1 VSERGRL
8 SGASRPLEGT
18 GSRPLTTLGHAWIQP
33 SSARDGCRH
42 TDAPLLLVANRL
54 PLARQR
60 GVWRPSSGGL
70 VTALTPVVERVGGRG
85 SAGTRTRRASRP
97 RVDGLNCDL
106 HAVDLEPELVEGY
119 YHGFTNRT
127 LWPLFHDLVVQP
139 VIDRS
144 WWRSYVTVTSRFAD
158 KVSEVIE
165 ASPTAA
171 RRVDPGLPPAPAPA
185 AAARPL
191 PRTCASGCSCTS
203 PSPRPSCSRAC
214 RGASRCSAGC
224 SPPTASGSTR
234 RSTATTSCAPCS
246 ASSQTRPCS
255 ATASCAR
262 TAARVRA
269 LSHPISI
276 DAEDFSTLARDPA
289 TDAEVAALREQ
300 FGGRKV
306 LLGVDRLDYT
316 KGIRHRLQ
324 AIELL
329 LEQRPHLRGRFV
341 FVQIAVPSRDD
352 VEEYRSL
359 RTQVETEV
367 GRINGRFTEPGHDV
381 PVHYLHRSIDRTRL
395 AAYYRLAD
403 VMCVTPLK
411 DGMNLVAKEFV
422 TVRDATDGDGVLV
435 LSEFCGTAHEFGHDA
450 VRCNPF
456 DVEGLA
462 TLLEG
467 ALELAPDD
475 RRAASLAWHR
485 SCGTTTSSAGS
496 RTSSRDRRRRARRVS
511 A

>member
-1 VSERGRL
+1 MA
-8 SGASRPLEGT
+8 ASRT
-18 GSRPLTTLGHAWIQP
+18 GG
-33 SSARDGCRH
+33 
-42 TDAPLLLVANRL
+42 APLLLVANRL
-54 PLARQR
+54 PLARHQ
-60 GVWRPSSGGL
+60 GVWRPASGGL
-70 VTALTPVVERVGGRG
+70 VTALTPVIERVGGSWVG
-85 SAGTRTRRASRP
+85 WDEDAGGVP
-97 RVDGLNCDL
+97 ERVAGLNCDL
-106 HAVDLEPELVEGY
+106 HAVELEPELVDGY

-144 WWRSYVTVTSRFAD
+144 WWRSYVTVTMRFAD
-158 KVSEVIE
+158 AVSEVVQR
-165 ASPTAA
+165 SPEPPI
-171 RRVDPGLPPAPAPA
+171 VWIQDYHLLLLPQLLRERHPELRIGMFLHIPFPAPELFARLPWRESLLGGMLA
-185 AAARPL
+185 ADSVGFHTDQYRDNFLRTVQRVLPDAAVLGDRVL
-191 PRTCASGCSCTS
+191 REDG
-203 PSPRPSCSRAC
+203 R
-214 RGASRCSAGC
+214 
-224 SPPTASGSTR
+224 
-234 RSTATTSCAPCS
+234 
-246 ASSQTRPCS
+246 
-255 ATASCAR
+255 
-262 TAARVRA
+262 RVRA
-269 LSHPISI
+269 VVHPISI
-276 DAEDFSTLARDPA
+276 DAGDFGALARDPA
-289 TDAEVAALREQ
+289 TDVEVAALREQ
-300 FGGRKV
+300 FGDRRV

-352 VEEYRSL
+352 VEEYRRL

-422 TVRDATDGDGVLV
+422 TVRDATDGDGVLI

-450 VRCNPF
+450 IRCNPF

-462 TLLEG
+462 TLMEG
-467 ALELAPDD
+467 ALDLAPADRRGRLARMAQVVRDHDVFRWVDDELAAITDVEP
-475 RRAASLAWHR
+475 
-485 SCGTTTSSAGS
+485 G
-496 RTSSRDRRRRARRVS
+496 V
-511 A
+511 

>member
-1 VSERGRL
+1 VQNGE
-8 SGASRPLEGT
+8 
-18 GSRPLTTLGHAWIQP
+18 Q
-33 SSARDGCRH
+33 

-54 PLARQR
+54 PLARRQ
-60 GVWRPSSGGL
+60 GVWQPSSGGL
-70 VTALTPVVERVGGRG
+70 VTALTPVVERVGGSWVG
-85 SAGTRTRRASRP
+85 WDEDAKGVPSR
-97 RVDGLNCDL
+97 VEGLNCDL

-144 WWRSYVTVTSRFAD
+144 WWRSYETVSRRFAD
-158 KVSEVIE
+158 AVADVIS
-165 ASPTAA
+165 ASP
-171 RRVDPGLPPAPAPA
+171 RRPTVWIQDYHLLLLPQLLRDRFPDLRIGMFLHIPFPAPELFARLPWRESLLGGMLA
-185 AAARPL
+185 ADSLGFHTAQYRDNFLRTVQRVL
-191 PRTCASGCSCTS
+191 PD
-203 PSPRPSCSRAC
+203 
-214 RGASRCSAGC
+214 
-224 SPPTASGSTR
+224 
-234 RSTATTSCAPCS
+234 TTVLGDNVL
-246 ASSQTRPCS
+246 REDG
-255 ATASCAR
+255 R
-262 TAARVRA
+262 RVRA
-269 LSHPISI
+269 LVHPISI
-276 DAEDFSTLARDPA
+276 DTEDFARLARSEQ
-289 TDAEVAALREQ
+289 TELEVAALREQ
-300 FGGRKV
+300 FEGRTV

-316 KGIRHRLQ
+316 KGIRHRLE

-352 VEEYRSL
+352 VEEYRRL

-381 PVHYLHRSIDRTRL
+381 PVHYLHRAIDRSRL
-395 AAYYRLAD
+395 AAYYRIAD

-435 LSEFCGTAHEFGHDA
+435 LSEFCGTAQEFGHSA

-462 TLLEG
+462 TIMEG
-467 ALELAPDD
+467 ALDLEPADRRDRIARMAQIVRDHDVFRWVDDELAAIADQETP
-475 RRAASLAWHR
+475 
-485 SCGTTTSSAGS
+485 T
-496 RTSSRDRRRRARRVS
+496 
-511 A
+511 

>member
-1 VSERGRL
+1 MGN
-8 SGASRPLEGT
+8 GYG
-18 GSRPLTTLGHAWIQP
+18 
-33 SSARDGCRH
+33 

-54 PLARQR
+54 PLARHR

-70 VTALTPVVERVGGRG
+70 VTALTPVVERVGGSWVG
-85 SAGTRTRRASRP
+85 WDEDAQGVPS
-97 RVDGLNCDL
+97 RVDGLNVDL
-106 HAVDLEPELVEGY
+106 HAVELEPELVEGY

-144 WWRSYVTVTSRFAD
+144 WWRSYVTVTGRFAD
-158 KVSEVIE
+158 TVSEVVA
-165 ASPTAA
+165 ASSTQPT
-171 RRVDPGLPPAPAPA
+171 VWIQDYHLLLLPQLLRERFPDLRIGVFLHIPFPAPELFARLPWRESLLGGMLA
-185 AAARPL
+185 ADSLGFHTEQYRDNFL
-191 PRTCASGCSCTS
+191 RTVQRVF
-203 PSPRPSCSRAC
+203 PD
-214 RGASRCSAGC
+214 
-224 SPPTASGSTR
+224 
-234 RSTATTSCAPCS
+234 ATVLGDRVL
-246 ASSQTRPCS
+246 QEDGR
-255 ATASCAR
+255 
-262 TAARVRA
+262 RVRA
-269 LSHPISI
+269 VSHPISI
-276 DAEDFSTLARDPA
+276 DTTEFSALARDSA
-289 TDAEVAALREQ
+289 TDREVEALREQ

-316 KGIRHRLQ
+316 KGILHRLQ

-329 LEQRPHLRGRFV
+329 LEQRPHLRGEFV
-341 FVQIAVPSRDD
+341 FIQIAVPSRDD

-462 TLLEG
+462 ALMEG
-467 ALELAPDD
+467 ALELAEHD
-475 RRAASLAWHR
+475 RRSRIARMAQTVRDSDVFRWVDDEIAAISDAER
-485 SCGTTTSSAGS
+485 
-496 RTSSRDRRRRARRVS
+496 
-511 A
+511 

>member
-1 VSERGRL
+1 M
-8 SGASRPLEGT
+8 GATAPG
-18 GSRPLTTLGHAWIQP
+18 
-33 SSARDGCRH
+33 
-42 TDAPLLLVANRL
+42 DAPLILVANRL
-54 PLARQR
+54 PLARQQ
-60 GVWRPSSGGL
+60 GVWRPASGGL
-70 VTALTPVVERVGGRG
+70 VTALTPVIERVGGAWIG
-85 SAGTRTRRASRP
+85 WDEDAQGVPA
-97 RVDGLNCDL
+97 RVEGLNCDL

-144 WWRSYVTVTSRFAD
+144 WWRSYVTVTTRFAD
-158 KVSEVIE
+158 AVSEVVE
-165 ASPTAA
+165 ASPTPPI
-171 RRVDPGLPPAPAPA
+171 VWIQDYHLLLLPQLLRERHPDLRIGMFLHIPFPAPELFARLPWRESLLGGMLA
-185 AAARPL
+185 ADSLGFHTEQYRDNFLRTVQRVL
-191 PRTCASGCSCTS
+191 PD
-203 PSPRPSCSRAC
+203 
-214 RGASRCSAGC
+214 
-224 SPPTASGSTR
+224 
-234 RSTATTSCAPCS
+234 ATVLGD
-246 ASSQTRPCS
+246 RVM
-255 ATASCAR
+255 R
-262 TAARVRA
+262 DDGRRVRA
-269 LSHPISI
+269 LAHPISI
-276 DAEDFSTLARDPA
+276 DTEDFAELARASA

-300 FGGRKV
+300 FGDRKV

-352 VEEYRSL
+352 VEEYRRL

-381 PVHYLHRSIDRTRL
+381 PVHYLHRAIDRTRL

-422 TVRDATDGDGVLV
+422 TVRDATDGDGVLI
-435 LSEFCGTAHEFGHDA
+435 LSEFCGTAYEFGHDA

-462 TLLEG
+462 TLMEG
-467 ALELAPDD
+467 ALELTPDD
-475 RRAASLAWHR
+475 RRARIARMAQVVRDHDVFRWVTDELDAIWDVA
-485 SCGTTTSSAGS
+485 GTA
-496 RTSSRDRRRRARRVS
+496 
-511 A
+511 

>member
-1 VSERGRL
+1 MDTGRT
-8 SGASRPLEGT
+8 E
-18 GSRPLTTLGHAWIQP
+18 
-33 SSARDGCRH
+33 
-42 TDAPLLLVANRL
+42 DAPLLLVANRL
-54 PLARQR
+54 PLARHR

-70 VTALTPVVERVGGRG
+70 VTALTPVVERVGGSWVG
-85 SAGTRTRRASRP
+85 WDEDAQGVPS
-97 RVDGLNCDL
+97 RVDGLNVDL

-144 WWRSYVTVTSRFAD
+144 WWRSYVTVTARFAD
-158 KVSEVIE
+158 TVSEVIA
-165 ASPTAA
+165 ASPTQPT
-171 RRVDPGLPPAPAPA
+171 VWIQDYHLLLLPHLLRERFPELRIGVFLHIPFPAPELFARLPWRESLLGGMLA
-185 AAARPL
+185 ADSLGFHTEQYRDNFL
-191 PRTCASGCSCTS
+191 RTVQRVM
-203 PSPRPSCSRAC
+203 PD
-214 RGASRCSAGC
+214 
-224 SPPTASGSTR
+224 
-234 RSTATTSCAPCS
+234 ATVLGDSVM
-246 ASSQTRPCS
+246 REDG
-255 ATASCAR
+255 R
-262 TAARVRA
+262 RVRA
-269 LSHPISI
+269 VSHPISI
-276 DAEDFSTLARDPA
+276 DTDEFADLARDPA
-289 TDAEVAALREQ
+289 TDREVEALREQ

-341 FVQIAVPSRDD
+341 FIQIAVPSRDD
-352 VEEYRSL
+352 VEEYRRL

-395 AAYYRLAD
+395 AAYYRIAD

-462 TLLEG
+462 TLMEG
-467 ALELAPDD
+467 ALDLQPDD
-475 RRAASLAWHR
+475 RRERLARMAQVVRDNDVFRWVDDELAAIA
-485 SCGTTTSSAGS
+485 GTERGA
-496 RTSSRDRRRRARRVS
+496 
-511 A
+511 

>member
-1 VSERGRL
+1 M
-8 SGASRPLEGT
+8 GATAPG
-18 GSRPLTTLGHAWIQP
+18 
-33 SSARDGCRH
+33 
-42 TDAPLLLVANRL
+42 DAPLILVANRL
-54 PLARQR
+54 PLARQQ
-60 GVWRPSSGGL
+60 GVWRPASGGL
-70 VTALTPVVERVGGRG
+70 VTALTPVIERVGGAWIG
-85 SAGTRTRRASRP
+85 WDEDAQGVPA
-97 RVDGLNCDL
+97 RVEGLNCDL

-144 WWRSYVTVTSRFAD
+144 WWRSYVTVTTRFAD
-158 KVSEVIE
+158 AVSEVVE
-165 ASPTAA
+165 ASPTPPI
-171 RRVDPGLPPAPAPA
+171 VWIQDYHLLLLPQLLRERHPDLRIGMFLHIPFPAPELFARLPWRESLLGGMLA
-185 AAARPL
+185 ADSLGFHTEQYRDNFLRTVQRVL
-191 PRTCASGCSCTS
+191 PD
-203 PSPRPSCSRAC
+203 
-214 RGASRCSAGC
+214 
-224 SPPTASGSTR
+224 
-234 RSTATTSCAPCS
+234 ATVLGD
-246 ASSQTRPCS
+246 RVM
-255 ATASCAR
+255 R
-262 TAARVRA
+262 DDGRRVRA
-269 LSHPISI
+269 LAHPISI
-276 DAEDFSTLARDPA
+276 DTEDFAELARASA

-300 FGGRKV
+300 FGDRKV

-352 VEEYRSL
+352 VEEYRRL

-381 PVHYLHRSIDRTRL
+381 PVHYLHRAIDRTRL

-422 TVRDATDGDGVLV
+422 TVRDATDGDGVLI
-435 LSEFCGTAHEFGHDA
+435 LSEFCGTAYEFGHDA

-462 TLLEG
+462 TLMEG
-467 ALELAPDD
+467 ALELTPDD
-475 RRAASLAWHR
+475 RRARIARMAQVVRDHDVFRWVTDELDAIWDV
-485 SCGTTTSSAGS
+485 AG
-496 RTSSRDRRRRARRVS
+496 A

>member
-1 VSERGRL
+1 MDTGR
-8 SGASRPLEGT
+8 T
-18 GSRPLTTLGHAWIQP
+18 G
-33 SSARDGCRH
+33 
-42 TDAPLLLVANRL
+42 DAPLLLVANRL
-54 PLARQR
+54 PLARHK

-70 VTALTPVVERVGGRG
+70 VTALTPVVERVGGSWVG
-85 SAGTRTRRASRP
+85 WDEDAQGVPS
-97 RVDGLNCDL
+97 RVDGLNVDL
-106 HAVDLEPELVEGY
+106 HAVDLEPDLVEGY

-158 KVSEVIE
+158 TVSEVIA
-165 ASPTAA
+165 ASPTQPT
-171 RRVDPGLPPAPAPA
+171 VWIQDYHLLLLPHLLRERFPELRIGVFLHIPFPAPELFARLPWRESLLGGMLA
-185 AAARPL
+185 ADSLGFHTEQYRDNFL
-191 PRTCASGCSCTS
+191 RTVQRVM
-203 PSPRPSCSRAC
+203 PD
-214 RGASRCSAGC
+214 
-224 SPPTASGSTR
+224 
-234 RSTATTSCAPCS
+234 ATVLGDSVI
-246 ASSQTRPCS
+246 REDG
-255 ATASCAR
+255 R
-262 TAARVRA
+262 RVRA
-269 LSHPISI
+269 VSHPISI
-276 DAEDFSTLARDPA
+276 DADEFADLARDPA
-289 TDAEVAALREQ
+289 TDREVEALREQ

-341 FVQIAVPSRDD
+341 FIQIAVPSRDD
-352 VEEYRSL
+352 VEEYRRL

-462 TLLEG
+462 TLMEG
-467 ALELAPDD
+467 ALDLQPDD
-475 RRAASLAWHR
+475 RRGRLARMAQVVRDNDVFRWVDDELAAIS
-485 SCGTTTSSAGS
+485 GTERGA
-496 RTSSRDRRRRARRVS
+496 
-511 A
+511 

>member
-1 VSERGRL
+1 MSEG
-8 SGASRPLEGT
+8 
-18 GSRPLTTLGHAWIQP
+18 LTI
-33 SSARDGCRH
+33 
-42 TDAPLLLVANRL
+42 DAPLLLVANRL
-54 PLARQR
+54 PLTRR
-60 GVWRPSSGGL
+60 GDDWRPSSGGL
-70 VTALTPVVERVGGRG
+70 VTALTPVVERVGGAWVG
-85 SAGTRTRRASRP
+85 WDEDAQGVPSR
-97 RVDGLNCDL
+97 VEGLNCDL
-106 HAVDLEPELVEGY
+106 HAVELDPELVEGY

-144 WWRSYVTVTSRFAD
+144 WWRSYVTVTIRFAD
-158 KVSEVIE
+158 AVSEVIE
-165 ASPTAA
+165 RSDTQP
-171 RRVDPGLPPAPAPA
+171 VVWIQDYHLLLLPQLLRDRFPDLRIGMFLHIPFPAPELFARLPWRDSLLGGMLA
-185 AAARPL
+185 ADSVGFHTEQYRDNFLRTVQRIL
-191 PRTCASGCSCTS
+191 PDATVLGDSVLRDDG
-203 PSPRPSCSRAC
+203 
-214 RGASRCSAGC
+214 
-224 SPPTASGSTR
+224 R
-234 RSTATTSCAPCS
+234 RM
-246 ASSQTRPCS
+246 
-255 ATASCAR
+255 
-262 TAARVRA
+262 RA

-276 DAEDFSTLARDPA
+276 DTEEFSTLARDPA
-289 TDAEVAALREQ
+289 TDAEVASLREQ

-329 LEQRPHLRGRFV
+329 LEQRPHLRGSFV

-352 VEEYRSL
+352 VEEYRNL

-381 PVHYLHRSIDRTRL
+381 PVHYLHRSIDRNRL

-422 TVRDATDGDGVLV
+422 TVRDATDGDGVLI

-475 RRAASLAWHR
+475 RRARIARMAQVVRDNDVFRWVENELGAIAGGER
-485 SCGTTTSSAGS
+485 TT
-496 RTSSRDRRRRARRVS
+496 
-511 A
+511 

>member
-1 VSERGRL
+1 V
-8 SGASRPLEGT
+8 
-18 GSRPLTTLGHAWIQP
+18 TTLVDMDDV
-33 SSARDGCRH
+33 SAR
-42 TDAPLLLVANRL
+42 DAPLLLVANRL
-54 PLARQR
+54 PLARHR

-70 VTALTPVVERVGGRG
+70 VTALTPVVERVGGAWVG
-85 SAGTRTRRASRP
+85 WDEDAQGVPA

-106 HAVDLEPELVEGY
+106 HAVELDPSLVEGY

-144 WWRSYVTVTSRFAD
+144 WWRSYEAVSRRFAD
-158 KVSEVIE
+158 TVSEVI
-165 ASPTAA
+165 ASSSVQPI
-171 RRVDPGLPPAPAPA
+171 VWIQDYHLLLLPQLLRDRHPDLRIGIFLHIPFPAPELFARLPWRETLLGGMLA
-185 AAARPL
+185 ADSIGFHTTQYRDNFLRTVQRVL
-191 PRTCASGCSCTS
+191 PDAIVLGDTVTRTDG
-203 PSPRPSCSRAC
+203 R
-214 RGASRCSAGC
+214 
-224 SPPTASGSTR
+224 
-234 RSTATTSCAPCS
+234 
-246 ASSQTRPCS
+246 
-255 ATASCAR
+255 
-262 TAARVRA
+262 RVRA
-269 LSHPISI
+269 VTHPISI
-276 DAEDFSTLARDPA
+276 DAADFSALARDPA
-289 TDAEVAALREQ
+289 TDTEYLALREQ
-300 FGGRKV
+300 FVGRKI

-329 LEQRPHLRGRFV
+329 LEQRPHLRGQFA

-352 VEEYRSL
+352 VEEYRRL

-422 TVRDATDGDGVLV
+422 TVRDATDGDGVLL
-435 LSEFCGTAHEFGHDA
+435 LSEFCGTAHEFGSDA
-450 VRCNPF
+450 IRCNPF

-462 TLLEG
+462 TLMER
-467 ALELAPDD
+467 ALELEPAD
-475 RRAASLAWHR
+475 RRERVARMAQVVRDNDVFRWVDEELTAI
-485 SCGTTTSSAGS
+485 TGS
-496 RTSSRDRRRRARRVS
+496 EAP

>member
-1 VSERGRL
+1 MSDRTVVD
-8 SGASRPLEGT
+8 
-18 GSRPLTTLGHAWIQP
+18 GSV
-33 SSARDGCRH
+33 
-42 TDAPLLLVANRL
+42 APLVLVANRL
-54 PLARQR
+54 PLARQQGR
-60 GVWRPSSGGL
+60 WRPSSGGL
-70 VTALTPVVERVGGRG
+70 VTALTPVVDRIGGSWIGWDEDAAGVPSRVE
-85 SAGTRTRRASRP
+85 
-97 RVDGLNCDL
+97 GLNCDL

-144 WWRSYVTVTSRFAD
+144 WWRSYETVTRRFAD
-158 KVSEVIE
+158 AVARVVEG
-165 ASPTAA
+165 SPVPPT
-171 RRVDPGLPPAPAPA
+171 VWIQDYHLLLLPQLLRDRFPDLRIGMFLHIPFPAPELFARLPWRESLLGGMLA
-185 AAARPL
+185 ADSLGFHTDQYRDNFLRTVQRVL
-191 PRTCASGCSCTS
+191 PDASVLGDSV
-203 PSPRPSCSRAC
+203 
-214 RGASRCSAGC
+214 
-224 SPPTASGSTR
+224 TR
-234 RSTATTSCAPCS
+234 EDGR
-246 ASSQTRPCS
+246 
-255 ATASCAR
+255 
-262 TAARVRA
+262 RVRA

-276 DAEDFSTLARDPA
+276 DTDDFSALARDPA
-289 TDAEVAALREQ
+289 TDAETAALREQ
-300 FGGRKV
+300 FGDRRV

-352 VEEYRSL
+352 VEEYRRL

-395 AAYYRLAD
+395 AAYYRIAD

-462 TLLEG
+462 SLMEG
-467 ALELAPDD
+467 ALELAPED
-475 RRAASLAWHR
+475 RRGRIARMAQVVRDNDVFRWVDDEL
-485 SCGTTTSSAGS
+485 SAIVGVE
-496 RTSSRDRRRRARRVS
+496 RPA
-511 A
+511 

>member
-1 VSERGRL
+1 MDGR
-8 SGASRPLEGT
+8 P
-18 GSRPLTTLGHAWIQP
+18 
-33 SSARDGCRH
+33 D
-42 TDAPLLLVANRL
+42 DAPLLLVANRL
-54 PLARQR
+54 PLARSR

-70 VTALTPVVERVGGRG
+70 VTALTPVVERVGGSWVG
-85 SAGTRTRRASRP
+85 WDEDAQGVPA
-97 RVDGLNCDL
+97 RVEGLNCDL
-106 HAVDLEPELVEGY
+106 HAVELERDLVEGY

-158 KVSEVIE
+158 RVAEVIE
-165 ASPTAA
+165 SSP
-171 RRVDPGLPPAPAPA
+171 VQPVVWIQDYHLLLLPQLLRERFPDLRIGMFLHIPFPAPELFARLPWREALLGGMLA
-185 AAARPL
+185 ADSLGFHTTQYRDNFLRTVQRVL
-191 PRTCASGCSCTS
+191 PDATVVGDRVLREDGRT
-203 PSPRPSCSRAC
+203 
-214 RGASRCSAGC
+214 
-224 SPPTASGSTR
+224 
-234 RSTATTSCAPCS
+234 
-246 ASSQTRPCS
+246 
-255 ATASCAR
+255 
-262 TAARVRA
+262 VRA

-276 DAEDFSTLARDPA
+276 DTEDFANLARDPA
-289 TDAEVAALREQ
+289 TDAEVASLREQ
-300 FGGRKV
+300 FGGRRV

-329 LEQRPHLRGRFV
+329 LEQRPHLRGTFV

-352 VEEYRSL
+352 VEEYRRL
-359 RTQVETEV
+359 RTEVETEV

-422 TVRDATDGDGVLV
+422 TVRDATDGDGVLI

-462 TLLEG
+462 TLLEA
-467 ALELAPDD
+467 ALELGPED
-475 RRAASLAWHR
+475 RRARLARMAQVVRDNDVFRWVEDELAAI
-485 SCGTTTSSAGS
+485 SGTEQHA
-496 RTSSRDRRRRARRVS
+496 
-511 A
+511 

>member
-1 VSERGRL
+1 MDTDPNE
-8 SGASRPLEGT
+8 
-18 GSRPLTTLGHAWIQP
+18 
-33 SSARDGCRH
+33 
-42 TDAPLLLVANRL
+42 DAPLLLVANRL
-54 PLARQR
+54 PLARHK

-70 VTALTPVVERVGGRG
+70 VTALTPVVERVGGSWVG
-85 SAGTRTRRASRP
+85 WDEDAQGVPS
-97 RVDGLNCDL
+97 RVDGLNVAL
-106 HAVDLEPELVEGY
+106 HAVDLEPDLVEGY

-158 KVSEVIE
+158 TVSEVIA
-165 ASPTAA
+165 ASPTQPI
-171 RRVDPGLPPAPAPA
+171 VWIQDYHLLLLPHLLRERFPELRIGVFLHIPFPAPELFARLPWRESLLGGMLA
-185 AAARPL
+185 ADSLGFHTEQYRDNFLRTVQRVL
-191 PRTCASGCSCTS
+191 PD
-203 PSPRPSCSRAC
+203 
-214 RGASRCSAGC
+214 
-224 SPPTASGSTR
+224 
-234 RSTATTSCAPCS
+234 ATVLGDSVMHEDG
-246 ASSQTRPCS
+246 R
-255 ATASCAR
+255 
-262 TAARVRA
+262 RVRA
-269 LSHPISI
+269 VSHPISI
-276 DAEDFSTLARDPA
+276 DTDEFADLARDPA
-289 TDAEVAALREQ
+289 TDREVEALREQ

-341 FVQIAVPSRDD
+341 FIQIAVPSRDD
-352 VEEYRSL
+352 VEEYRRL

-395 AAYYRLAD
+395 AAYYRIAD

-435 LSEFCGTAHEFGHDA
+435 LSEFCGTAYEFGHDA

-462 TLLEG
+462 ALMEG
-467 ALELAPDD
+467 ALDLQPEDRRERLARMAQVVRDNDVFRWVDDELA
-475 RRAASLAWHR
+475 AIS
-485 SCGTTTSSAGS
+485 GTERG
-496 RTSSRDRRRRARRVS
+496 V
-511 A
+511 

>member
-1 VSERGRL
+1 M
-8 SGASRPLEGT
+8 
-18 GSRPLTTLGHAWIQP
+18 TTLGRMDEAG
-33 SSARDGCRH
+33 RL
-42 TDAPLLLVANRL
+42 DAPLLLVANRL

-70 VTALTPVVERVGGRG
+70 VTALTPVVARVGGSWVG
-85 SAGTRTRRASRP
+85 WDEDAQGVPSR
-97 RVDGLNCDL
+97 VEGLNVDL
-106 HAVDLEPELVEGY
+106 HAVDLDPALVEGY

-144 WWRSYVTVTSRFAD
+144 WWRSYETVTRRFAD
-158 KVSEVIE
+158 KVSEVIA
-165 ASPTAA
+165 ASPQ
-171 RRVDPGLPPAPAPA
+171 RPVVWIQDYHLLLLPQLLRDRFPDLRIGMFLHTPFPAPELFARLPWRESLLGGMLA
-185 AAARPL
+185 ADSLGFHTTQYRDNFL
-191 PRTCASGCSCTS
+191 RTVQRII
-203 PSPRPSCSRAC
+203 PD
-214 RGASRCSAGC
+214 
-224 SPPTASGSTR
+224 
-234 RSTATTSCAPCS
+234 ATVLGDSIM
-246 ASSQTRPCS
+246 REDG
-255 ATASCAR
+255 R
-262 TAARVRA
+262 RVRA

-276 DAEDFSTLARDPA
+276 DAEDFSALARDPA
-289 TDAEVAALREQ
+289 TDTEVTALREQ
-300 FGGRKV
+300 FEGRKV

-324 AIELL
+324 ALELL

-352 VEEYRSL
+352 VEEYRRL

-395 AAYYRLAD
+395 AAYYRIAD

-422 TVRDATDGDGVLV
+422 TVRDATDGDGVLL

-450 VRCNPF
+450 IRCNPF

-462 TLLEG
+462 MLMER
-467 ALELAPDD
+467 ALELAPAD
-475 RRAASLAWHR
+475 RRERIARMAQVVRDNDVFRWVGDELAAITGEEHP
-485 SCGTTTSSAGS
+485 G
-496 RTSSRDRRRRARRVS
+496 
-511 A
+511 

>member
-1 VSERGRL
+1 MDEAGRL
-8 SGASRPLEGT
+8 
-18 GSRPLTTLGHAWIQP
+18 
-33 SSARDGCRH
+33 
-42 TDAPLLLVANRL
+42 DAPLLLVANRL

-70 VTALTPVVERVGGRG
+70 VTALTPVVARVGGSWVG
-85 SAGTRTRRASRP
+85 WDEDAQGVPSR
-97 RVDGLNCDL
+97 VKGLNVDL
-106 HAVDLEPELVEGY
+106 HAVDLDPELVEGY

-144 WWRSYVTVTSRFAD
+144 WWRSYETVTRRFAD
-158 KVSEVIE
+158 KVSEVIA
-165 ASPTAA
+165 ASPQRPVVWIQDYHLLLLPQLLRDRFPDLRIGMFLHTPFPAPELFARLPWRESLLGGMLAA
-171 RRVDPGLPPAPAPA
+171 DSLGFHTTQYRDNFLRTVQRIIPDATVLGDSIMREDGRRV
-185 AAARPL
+185 
-191 PRTCASGCSCTS
+191 S
-203 PSPRPSCSRAC
+203 
-214 RGASRCSAGC
+214 
-224 SPPTASGSTR
+224 
-234 RSTATTSCAPCS
+234 
-246 ASSQTRPCS
+246 
-255 ATASCAR
+255 
-262 TAARVRA
+262 A

-276 DAEDFSTLARDPA
+276 DAEDFGALARDPA
-289 TDAEVAALREQ
+289 TDTEVTALREQ
-300 FGGRKV
+300 FEGRKV

-324 AIELL
+324 ALELL
-329 LEQRPHLRGRFV
+329 LEQRPHLRSRFV

-352 VEEYRSL
+352 VEEYRRL

-395 AAYYRLAD
+395 AAYYRIAD

-422 TVRDATDGDGVLV
+422 TVRDATDSDGVLL

-450 VRCNPF
+450 IRCNPF

-462 TLLEG
+462 MLLER
-467 ALELAPDD
+467 ALELAPED
-475 RRAASLAWHR
+475 RRERIARMAQVVRDNDVFRWVDDELAAITGEEHPE
-485 SCGTTTSSAGS
+485 
-496 RTSSRDRRRRARRVS
+496 
-511 A
+511 